1 MSHPVFLESPPWP
14 RMPEGRKGELKT
26 YFSADGPSLEASTH
40 IPLFWRALFAADDIH
55 FAYVIDD
62 FDTDDAALAREA
74 FLESAT
80 QAEKDAKYPYLVTTK
95 ALALARTTRRRDH
108 LIELVGERFRP
119 IYDAFVGY
127 IATAYGPFILV
138 RTSGLPDVTDATE
151 WLVTQLE
158 QITALDYGT
167 RVHGDL
173 SDEIENLKR
182 TADTDTVWRT
192 TGMGA
197 PHAEVNPWPSQSL
210 VEAFPA
216 CAPRTPRNRYA
227 ATTSPDSP
235 RPAKDH
241 RYRDPN
247 RLDKVLEWIATF
259 VFAGTFVGTWAAT
272 RSIWQSI
279 LATVIATAAM
289 VWLLVRVRRRE

>member
-14 RMPEGRKGELKT
+14 RMPEGRRGELKT
-26 YFSADGPSLEASTH
+26 YFSADGPSLEANAH

-192 TGMGA
+192 TGMGT
-197 PHAEVNPWPSQSL
+197 PPRRSQSVAQPIPGGSISRL
-210 VEAFPA
+210 
-216 CAPRTPRNRYA
+216 CATYA
-227 ATTSPDSP
+227 T
-235 RPAKDH
+235 
-241 RYRDPN
+241 
-247 RLDKVLEWIATF
+247 
-259 VFAGTFVGTWAAT
+259 
-272 RSIWQSI
+272 QSI
-279 LATVIATAAM
+279 RCYHIARLAPPCQRPSLSRSKST
-289 VWLLVRVRRRE
+289 